1 MAKAQTVK
9 HCDRQHET
17 KQQRSQQTLAIK
29 ALSHPWT
36 SNKTVPSMMSSST
49 TQSYNAKGELQSL
62 MKLAELSLTDKDIIY
77 YKAA

>member
-1 MAKAQTVK
+1 
-9 HCDRQHET
+9 
-17 KQQRSQQTLAIK
+17 
-29 ALSHPWT
+29 
-36 SNKTVPSMMSSST
+36 MMSSST